1 MNALSLGIPPLLL
14 GGNLSEERFSSQTL
28 FPTIFTLKIPPV
40 MAPLLFKK
48 LVFFPPPY
56 QGEFFNLEV
65 LGRGLGG

>member
-28 FPTIFTLKIPPV
+28 FPKTFSLKIPPD
-40 MAPLLFKK
+40 MANLHFQEPV
-48 LVFFPPPY
+48 VFHPPY

-65 LGRGLGG
+65 LGRGFGG